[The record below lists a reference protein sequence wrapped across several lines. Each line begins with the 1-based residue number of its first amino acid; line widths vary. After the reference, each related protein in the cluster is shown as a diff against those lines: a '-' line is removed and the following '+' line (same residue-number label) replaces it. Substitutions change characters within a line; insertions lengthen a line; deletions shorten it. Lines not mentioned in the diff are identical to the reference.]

1 MLDARTGRGEC
12 SCSPFFSLRSAF
24 VTLTFLSLTC
34 SATSRGPHRPPRR
47 PSSPP
52 TPDSAFGS
60 KLLAGAPPPCEL
72 SVCVWNSPSA
82 SDVHFHLFMLDEYT
96 LVELLPPKVKG
107 GGAVATGAPP
117 NKLGEAGAVG
127 EAPMWEDAP
136 ARLHRKEFPC
146 PQPAQ

>member
-1 MLDARTGRGEC
+1 MLMLPLLL
-12 SCSPFFSLRSAF
+12 SPLG
-24 VTLTFLSLTC
+24 VC
-34 SATSRGPHRPPRR
+34 NVNIPVPHVQRNEPR
-47 PSSPP
+47 
-52 TPDSAFGS
+52 
-60 KLLAGAPPPCEL
+60 APPAAPSTQQPPDTRFRLWFQTFSRCPPSCEL